1 MFSNHRGSPPCG
13 MGGMGCFKTK
23 NFWKYRRLW
32 CFRFQFFFGGGGIHH
47 RVHGRNQPH
56 ELIWRDSQY
65 FCNQVFIYFTKLAIK
80 KPYFRTMSRRKIIQ
94 LPPPK
99 FNSKRSEKWWLVAG
113 DPASYWVN
121 SGNFSGAKLATFNF
135 GYPGIPM
142 AKPWQSQVWL
152 HRALLQDIHREV
164 SPARQ
169 AKGKKVGSLAPS
181 TVTEVWNTVFCGVPF
196 WGVKKWGG
204 PDFNFGRSMWAIT
217 WATSTCCNVW
227 RWFLFKYFFFNIKIR
242 ESPYHLVLYA
252 YLKMMTILYMF
263 NLDLRFLI

>member
-1 MFSNHRGSPPCG
+1 
-13 MGGMGCFKTK
+13 
-23 NFWKYRRLW
+23 
-32 CFRFQFFFGGGGIHH
+32 
-47 RVHGRNQPH
+47 
-56 ELIWRDSQY
+56 
-65 FCNQVFIYFTKLAIK
+65 
-80 KPYFRTMSRRKIIQ
+80 MSRRKIIQ

-121 SGNFSGAKLATFNF
+121 FGNFSGAKLATFNF

-152 HRALLQDIHREV
+152 HRALLQDIHPEV

-196 WGVKKWGG
+196 WGVKKWGDQISILVDLCG
-204 PDFNFGRSMWAIT
+204 LSHEPQAHAVMFGVGFCSSIFF
-217 WATSTCCNVW
+217 STLRYVKVHIIWCCM
-227 RWFLFKYFFFNIKIR
+227 L
-242 ESPYHLVLYA
+242 
-252 YLKMMTILYMF
+252 T
-263 NLDLRFLI
+263 